1 MKHKI
6 HICINL
12 YSYHTYS
19 YVHELSEKLR
29 GKEGAESFLSSRCQR
44 APPTSVCL
52 SQLLMVSTSKRRVLT
67 IGALLL
73 SSYGVHGAAKV
84 VVAET
89 SSVGEAVEL
98 VHHNT
103 ALMGKIFPFLS
114 QLFRR

>member
-1 MKHKI
+1 M
-6 HICINL
+6 
-12 YSYHTYS
+12 ST
-19 YVHELSEKLR
+19 
-29 GKEGAESFLSSRCQR
+29 R
-44 APPTSVCL
+44 AADSVCL